1 MELEYEKTYH
11 EVERDHWWFK
21 TRRNIL
27 LKMIEGVDKNSRIL
41 DIGSSSGL
49 MLEELRNLGFNPDN
63 LYGVDISEKAIA
75 NCHSNGFKNAFVMD
89 AHNITLEKEN
99 FDLIIASDC
108 LEHLERDKEALANW
122 YSLLKTKGQIIIFVP
137 AYQFLWS
144 SHDDVNF
151 HYRRYTNGELRQKM
165 ENNNFRVQK
174 SGYWNFLLFIPIAGV
189 RLLSNLFGGKKKSDG
204 AEEMNGDLAMPGK
217 LSNTVL
223 KSVVNLENTL
233 IPSIRFP
240 FGVSTFCVATK

>member
-11 EVERDHWWFK
+11 EVERKHWWFK

-27 LKMIEGVDKNSRIL
+27 LKMIEGLDKNSRIL

-49 MLEELRNLGFNPDN
+49 MLEEMKGLGFNPDN

-75 NCHSNGFKNAFVMD
+75 NCHSNGFNNAFVMD
-89 AHNITLEKEN
+89 AHNITLEKES

-108 LEHLERDKEALANW
+108 LEHLERDEEALSNW
-122 YSLLKTKGQIIIFVP
+122 NSLLKPNGQIIIFVP

-144 SHDDVNF
+144 RHDDVNF
-151 HYRRYTNGELRQKM
+151 HFRRYTNTELRHKM
-165 ENNNFRVQK
+165 ENNNFKIQK
-174 SGYWNFLLFIPIAGV
+174 SGYWNVLLFLPIAGV
-189 RLLSNLFGGKKKSDG
+189 RLFGNLFSGKKQD
-204 AEEMNGDLAMPGK
+204 AIREMDGDLAMPGNIAN
-217 LSNTVL
+217 SVL
-223 KSVVNLENTL
+223 TSVVNLENTM

-240 FGVSTFCVATK
+240 FGVSTFCIATK

>member
-1 MELEYEKTYH
+1 MELNYEKTYH

-27 LKMIEGVDKNSRIL
+27 LKMINGLDKEARIL

-49 MLEELRNLGFNPDN
+49 MLQELKDLGFNPHN

-75 NCHSNGFKNAFVMD
+75 NCKSNGFDNAYVMD
-89 AHNITLEKEN
+89 AHNITLSEGS
-99 FDLIIASDC
+99 FDLVIASDC
-108 LEHLERDKEALANW
+108 LEHLERDEEALANW
-122 YSLLKTKGQIIIFVP
+122 HTLLKPNGQIIIFVP

-144 SHDDVNF
+144 RHDDVNF
-151 HYRRYTNGELRQKM
+151 HFRRYTNGELRMKM
-165 ENNNFRVQK
+165 ENNNFKIQK

-189 RLLSNLFGGKKKSDG
+189 RLLGNLFGGKKQNGS
-204 AEEMNGDLAMPGK
+204 EEMDGDLAMPGK

-223 KSVVNLENTL
+223 MSVVNLENTM
-233 IPSIRFP
+233 IPSLRFP
-240 FGVSTFCVATK
+240 FGVSTFCIATK